1 MRRKSPA
8 QAGDLNLPDPGARFY
23 GASAGGISMI
33 RPELHPQ
40 RRAPDALS
48 RPPARPR
55 LDAVAWNAAHALDRN
70 IALLREKLA
79 EANREPQEIRQ
90 EIRKDGKAA

>member
-1 MRRKSPA
+1 MVRS
-8 QAGDLNLPDPGARFY
+8 
-23 GASAGGISMI
+23 
-33 RPELHPQ
+33 ELHPQ

-55 LDAVAWNAAHALDRN
+55 LDAVAWNAAHALDRD

-79 EANREPQEIRQ
+79 EANREPS
-90 EIRKDGKAA
+90 EIRKDVKAA

>member
-1 MRRKSPA
+1 MV
-8 QAGDLNLPDPGARFY
+8 
-23 GASAGGISMI
+23 
-33 RPELHPQ
+33 RPELHQ
-40 RRAPDALS
+40 NRRTPDALS

-79 EANREPQEIRQ
+79 EANREPL
-90 EIRKDGKAA
+90 EIRKDEKAA

>member
-1 MRRKSPA
+1 MV
-8 QAGDLNLPDPGARFY
+8 
-23 GASAGGISMI
+23 
-33 RPELHPQ
+33 RPELHQ
-40 RRAPDALS
+40 NRRTPDALS

-79 EANREPQEIRQ
+79 EANREPANVG
-90 EIRKDGKAA
+90 KDEKAA

>member
-1 MRRKSPA
+1 MV
-8 QAGDLNLPDPGARFY
+8 
-23 GASAGGISMI
+23 

-48 RPPARPR
+48 RPSARPR

-70 IALLREKLA
+70 ISLLREKLA
-79 EANREPQEIRQ
+79 EANREPMEL
-90 EIRKDGKAA
+90 RKDGKAA

>member
-1 MRRKSPA
+1 MV
-8 QAGDLNLPDPGARFY
+8 
-23 GASAGGISMI
+23 
-33 RPELHPQ
+33 RPELHQ
-40 RRAPDALS
+40 NRRTPDALS

-79 EANREPQEIRQ
+79 EANREPTKVG
-90 EIRKDGKAA
+90 KDEKAA

>member
-1 MRRKSPA
+1 MS
-8 QAGDLNLPDPGARFY
+8 FY
-23 GASAGGISMI
+23 GASAEGNPMV

-40 RRAPDALS
+40 RHAPDALS

-70 IALLREKLA
+70 ISLLREKLA
-79 EANREPQEIRQ
+79 QANREPQEIGQ
-90 EIRKDGKAA
+90 EIRNGGKAA

>member
-1 MRRKSPA
+1 MV
-8 QAGDLNLPDPGARFY
+8 
-23 GASAGGISMI
+23 

-55 LDAVAWNAAHALDRN
+55 LDAVAWNEARALAHN

-79 EANREPQEIRQ
+79 EANREPQEVG
-90 EIRKDGKAA
+90 KDGKAA

>member
-1 MRRKSPA
+1 MV
-8 QAGDLNLPDPGARFY
+8 
-23 GASAGGISMI
+23 

-48 RPPARPR
+48 RPSARPR

-79 EANREPQEIRQ
+79 EANREPMEL
-90 EIRKDGKAA
+90 RKDGKAA

>member
-1 MRRKSPA
+1 MV
-8 QAGDLNLPDPGARFY
+8 
-23 GASAGGISMI
+23 

-48 RPPARPR
+48 RPSARPR

-70 IALLREKLA
+70 IALLGEKLA
-79 EANREPQEIRQ
+79 EANREPMEL
-90 EIRKDGKAA
+90 RKDGKAA